1 MNDKITDEDYFYL
14 MAEKMNKMPTEG
26 QLERF
31 LKEMNTSIRVK
42 AFIVAM
48 GL

>member
-14 MAEKMNKMPTEG
+14 MAEKMNKMPTEE
-26 QLERF
+26 QLKAF
-31 LKEMNTSIRVK
+31 LKEVSSSIRVK
-42 AFIVAM
+42 AFVVAM

>member
-1 MNDKITDEDYFYL
+1 MSDEDYFFL
-14 MAEKMNKMPTEG
+14 MCERMNKMPTDG

-31 LKEMNTSIRVK
+31 LKEMNSSIRVK

>member
-1 MNDKITDEDYFYL
+1 
-14 MAEKMNKMPTEG
+14 MNKMPTDG

-31 LKEMNTSIRVK
+31 LKEMNSSIRVK

>member
-1 MNDKITDEDYFYL
+1 MSDEDYFYL
-14 MAEKMNKMPTEG
+14 MCERMNKMPTDG
-26 QLERF
+26 QLQVF